1 MMIWLQQQSDQE
13 GYGTFKCTWTES
25 AELIA
30 GNFVRWHNGVVNG
43 VVASISSEQGGEI
56 KTENSLRV
64 ATLIAKFSAI

>member
-30 GNFVRWHNGVVNG
+30 GNFVR
-43 VVASISSEQGGEI
+43 
-56 KTENSLRV
+56 
-64 ATLIAKFSAI
+64 